1 MNCSKFNPSV
11 PFFLLAAAIA
21 VTSISALADG
31 EVNVEVETPA
41 ARPEFYLGIDAA
53 RMSQKNTDDSGNAI
67 SITGTAKTTNVR
79 LKGGIHALGWLDAE
93 MHIIFS
99 TTGDYDDSTG
109 GNVSFSSSVIGFF
122 AKPNFNLGPM
132 NIYGLFGFSSVSSD
146 LSSATIYG
154 TSDQTG
160 FSVGAGVQFS
170 VVKNFSISADYVQY
184 QKDINYGAGQNDTIT
199 AVGVGANYS
208 F

>member
-1 MNCSKFNPSV
+1 MRV
-11 PFFLLAAAIA
+11 
-21 VTSISALADG
+21 
-31 EVNVEVETPA
+31 
-41 ARPEFYLGIDAA
+41 RH
-53 RMSQKNTDDSGNAI
+53 
-67 SITGTAKTTNVR
+67 TGP
-79 LKGGIHALGWLDAE
+79 L
-93 MHIIFS
+93 
-99 TTGDYDDSTG
+99 
-109 GNVSFSSSVIGFF
+109 
-122 AKPNFNLGPM
+122 
-132 NIYGLFGFSSVSSD
+132 SSD